1 MQEGR
6 EVYICRRKRRLG
18 AGRPGGFYG
27 GKFDG
32 AAAELEEGCA
42 AAETEH
48 LDSESF
54 CRRNAKDHV
63 ATLARLR
70 LIRAS
75 SGNLP
80 STVICFLYLSFT
92 TRAFGY
98 SFLLPKF
105 PRDSNAVFKLR
116 HHRRRA
122 SSSARAE
129 GGGGPDEVFILSA
142 S

>member
-6 EVYICRRKRRLG
+6 EVYICRQKRKLG

-48 LDSESF
+48 FDPESF

-63 ATLARLR
+63 ATLALLR
-70 LIRAS
+70 LIHAS
-75 SGNLP
+75 SCFAGNSP

-105 PRDSNAVFKLR
+105 LRDCRCRLQ
-116 HHRRRA
+116 A
-122 SSSARAE
+122 SSSPAPCELVRSCRGRWWA
-129 GGGGPDEVFILSA
+129 G
-142 S
+142 

>member
-1 MQEGR
+1 MFIAEDARGPR
-6 EVYICRRKRRLG
+6 GLYLSSKKKARRW
-18 AGRPGGFYG
+18 ATWGFYG

-42 AAETEH
+42 TAETEH
-48 LDSESF
+48 LDPESF
-54 CRRNAKDHV
+54 CRHNAKDHV

-105 PRDSNAVFKLR
+105 PRDCQCRLQ
-116 HHRRRA
+116 A
-122 SSSARAE
+122 SSSPAPCELVRSCRGRWWA
-129 GGGGPDEVFILSA
+129 G
-142 S
+142 